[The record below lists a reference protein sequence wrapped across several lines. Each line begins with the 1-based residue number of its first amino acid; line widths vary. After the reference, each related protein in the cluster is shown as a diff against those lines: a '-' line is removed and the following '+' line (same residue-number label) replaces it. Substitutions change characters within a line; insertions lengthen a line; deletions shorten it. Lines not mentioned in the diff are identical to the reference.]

1 METLMLMPD
10 QVSSLSRWEVMNTHD
25 PDRAR
30 SHLSSLFRP
39 HKVQDHAQKDAMHF
53 QHNRVELGG
62 FSVNTLSYGKELTI
76 DARNNLADSY
86 LVKFT
91 LRGSSEVKQHK
102 DSFATHEGTVCV
114 LNPSLPLKDH
124 MSKDFEMLIVQI
136 EGNNLR
142 QQLSEELGISINQT
156 LEFQPVS
163 CSLVGKAAGL
173 ARMVKMVC
181 EDLADEHSELQYQQV
196 SRQIE
201 RALISLLLMDIPHT
215 YSDRLNQEIK
225 QPAPYIVRRAEDY
238 IHTHLYERIVLD
250 DLSAVAGVS
259 SRALQLAFRKFRG
272 VTPMEYIRNYRLD
285 CVRRLLTNRI
295 IDKSITQIA
304 LDSGFTHLSKFAYY
318 YKERFGE
325 LPSETFANRRFIP

>member
-1 METLMLMPD
+1 METSMLMPD
-10 QVSSLSRWEVMNTHD
+10 QVLPLSQWQVMDTRN
-25 PDRAR
+25 PDRAC

-39 HKVQDHAQKDAMHF
+39 HMVRDHAQSDSMHF
-53 QHNRVELGG
+53 QHNRVEMGNI
-62 FSVNTLSYGKELTI
+62 SINALSYGKEVTI
-76 DARNNLADSY
+76 DARNILADSY

-91 LRGSSEVKQHK
+91 LRGSSEVIQDKN
-102 DSFATHEGTVCV
+102 SFNTHAGTVCV

-124 MSKDFEMLIVQI
+124 MSKDLEMLIVQI
-136 EGNNLR
+136 EGNSLR
-142 QQLSEELGISINQT
+142 QLLSEEWGVSIAQA
-156 LEFQPVS
+156 LKFQPVS
-163 CSLVGKAAGL
+163 CSLSGRIASF

-181 EDLADEHSELQYQQV
+181 EDIEDKHSDLQYQRISQ
-196 SRQIE
+196 QIE
-201 RALISLLLMDIPHT
+201 RTLMSLLLMEMPHT

-225 QPAPYIVRRAEDY
+225 KPAPYIILRVEDY
-238 IHTHLYERIVLD
+238 IHAHLYERIVLD

-285 CVRRLLTNRI
+285 CVRRLLTTRK

-304 LDSGFTHLSKFAYY
+304 LDSGFIHLSKFAYY
-318 YKERFGE
+318 YKKRFGE